1 MSKSGQEQVKSL
13 RVLQVCHDYQGPFQ
27 NVCRLYCEAFSS
39 SHVTTLYLRGSE
51 DASVVE
57 ATGGDRVL
65 FFEQREGSLRGFK
78 LALIFRLAGIFRK
91 NRYDIVIAHR
101 YKAIYLTGIMSYFFP
116 IAVLLGVAHE
126 HSVFKRITRALFV
139 TFWRR
144 NIHLLA
150 VSDSVRQDVL
160 RYCPSLGLQ
169 HRIHTLENALDPQL
183 ATELLSPEEARREL
197 GIPDHVYC
205 YAAVGRLVAKKNHDV
220 LLRAYAEIV
229 SPDNCLVI
237 VGSGPRYASLLS
249 LSRDLGIEPNV
260 IFTGN
265 VPGAYRIY
273 RAFDGFVFTS
283 GVEEA
288 FGIVLLEAMLAE
300 IPIICSDAAG
310 PREVVGDAGLLF
322 EAGNAKILAKQM
334 KVLEEMDLNERQEL
348 QFRGKSRFFAEY
360 TMEQFVRRL
369 NSLPVFNDYRE
380 LY

>member
-1 MSKSGQEQVKSL
+1 M
-13 RVLQVCHDYQGPFQ
+13 
-27 NVCRLYCEAFSS
+27 
-39 SHVTTLYLRGSE
+39 
-51 DASVVE
+51 
-57 ATGGDRVL
+57 
-65 FFEQREGSLRGFK
+65 
-78 LALIFRLAGIFRK
+78 
-91 NRYDIVIAHR
+91 
-101 YKAIYLTGIMSYFFP
+101 
-116 IAVLLGVAHE
+116 
-126 HSVFKRITRALFV
+126 
-139 TFWRR
+139 
-144 NIHLLA
+144 
-150 VSDSVRQDVL
+150 
-160 RYCPSLGLQ
+160 
-169 HRIHTLENALDPQL
+169 
-183 ATELLSPEEARREL
+183 
-197 GIPDHVYC
+197 
-205 YAAVGRLVAKKNHDV
+205 
-220 LLRAYAEIV
+220 
-229 SPDNCLVI
+229 I
-237 VGSGPRYASLLS
+237 VGGGPRYASLLS